1 MSDLHN
7 TNKPVTRFKPYL
19 MSDPY
24 AGQVKVNYYQMIFVE
39 YLTGI
44 RIHYFR
50 FKSYS
55 NEPCVSKWVDV
66 LQDESLL
73 KIREEEEKRKE
84 VSAKFQ
90 TTLNE
95 ITALMQQNN
104 EKNSKLREDNLEMT
118 KKFKTVCEQYEL
130 REQVRL
136 LSFLSSFFSLRRI
149 S

>member
-1 MSDLHN
+1 MNL
-7 TNKPVTRFKPYL
+7 
-19 MSDPY
+19 
-24 AGQVKVNYYQMIFVE
+24 
-39 YLTGI
+39 
-44 RIHYFR
+44 
-50 FKSYS
+50 
-55 NEPCVSKWVDV
+55 VDV

-136 LSFLSSFFSLRRI
+136 LPSLSSFFLCIGFHDSEGTASGPFVFLFLVSPRKVVLSFCI
-149 S
+149 FKFWECVNF

>member
-1 MSDLHN
+1 
-7 TNKPVTRFKPYL
+7 
-19 MSDPY
+19 
-24 AGQVKVNYYQMIFVE
+24 MIFVE

-44 RIHYFR
+44 HIRCFS
-50 FKSYS
+50 FKLRYV
-55 NEPCVSKWVDV
+55 CKRKDV

-104 EKNSKLREDNLEMT
+104 EKNSKLREDNLEVT

-130 REQVRL
+130 REQVCLL
-136 LSFLSSFFSLRRI
+136 LSLPPSCHFCLALLGLSKEVFSFVLYF
-149 S
+149 

>member
-1 MSDLHN
+1 
-7 TNKPVTRFKPYL
+7 
-19 MSDPY
+19 
-24 AGQVKVNYYQMIFVE
+24 VNYFIIIFC
-39 YLTGI
+39 GI
-44 RIHYFR
+44 FDRNSYTVHSFHII
-50 FKSYS
+50 FKLQ
-55 NEPCVSKWVDV
+55 NVFKRNDV

-104 EKNSKLREDNLEMT
+104 EKNSKLREDNLEIT

-130 REQVRL
+130 REQVCVFFCLFLLHVRFHDSEGTISGPFFFLFL
-136 LSFLSSFFSLRRI
+136 LSKKVFSFVFYF
-149 S
+149 